1 MLFIRIGESLKKHI
15 KIRIVKKVD
24 NKMRQVIINMVYKV
38 ERIFKQKMTLAPG
51 IIIRGFV

>member
-24 NKMRQVIINMVYKV
+24 NKMRQIIINMVYKV
-38 ERIFKQKMTLAPG
+38 ERISNK
-51 IIIRGFV
+51 R